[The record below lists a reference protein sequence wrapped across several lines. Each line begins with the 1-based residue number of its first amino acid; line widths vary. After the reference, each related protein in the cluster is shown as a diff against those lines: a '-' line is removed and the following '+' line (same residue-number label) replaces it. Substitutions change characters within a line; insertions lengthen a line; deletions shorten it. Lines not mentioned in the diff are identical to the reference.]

1 MPQCRC
7 AVPYGNKKMISTLI
21 PPPVVVAIFGLL
33 MWMAARSLAWGQ
45 FAFPLQATVAIV
57 LLIAGL
63 LLMAVAVAAFIAAKT
78 TVNPLKPSRATSL
91 VTTGVFGI
99 SRNPIYLGDLLV
111 LSALAVWLGNVFN
124 LLLLALFI
132 GYINRFQII
141 PEERALA
148 TLFGERYIAYCAR
161 VRRWL

>member
-1 MPQCRC
+1 MNLM
-7 AVPYGNKKMISTLI
+7 V
-21 PPPVVVAIFGLL
+21 PPPIVLAIIGFL
-33 MWMAARSLAWGQ
+33 MWIVSRTLAWGQ
-45 FAFPLQATVAIV
+45 FAFPFQATIAIV

-63 LLMAVAVAAFIAAKT
+63 ILMGVAVASFISAKT

-91 VTTGVFGI
+91 VTTGVFRI

-148 TLFGERYIAYCAR
+148 ALFGERYIAYCAR